1 MKAIRFHQYG
11 SPEVLRCEDVPDLVL
26 AASEILVRVV
36 AAGVNPLDW
45 KLRSGA
51 LSKAMPLALPAV
63 PGLDVCGIVEDA
75 NGSFFQSGDRVIGL
89 TPPWRLGG
97 YAESAVLTATDVV
110 RIPESLDARRAA
122 ALPTIGLTAY
132 HAVMGN
138 AHSRHTANGGRSAGF
153 NLLVLGGAG
162 MVGTLAR
169 QIAAQVGAEEIAV
182 VVRRAQIDHLIGP
195 VHVQLASENPDFA
208 VLGRSVD
215 LVIDTIGG
223 PLQARAMATLVPG
236 GRLVSTVQPPD
247 PAVAKALGVS
257 GEMISLHAHR
267 EALADLVARL
277 AEGALDLPDI
287 TVAPLECAADIHAAG
302 ETGRLRKAV
311 LTP

>member
-1 MKAIRFHQYG
+1 MKAVRFHNYG
-11 SPEVLRCEDVPDLVL
+11 PPEVLRCEEAPDLVS

-75 NGSFFQSGDRVIGL
+75 NGSPFQSGDRIIGL
-89 TPPWRLGG
+89 TPPARFGG
-97 YAESAVLTATDVV
+97 YAEYAVLTAADAV
-110 RIPESLDARRAA
+110 RIPDSLDAKRAA

-132 HAVMGN
+132 HAVKGTARN
-138 AHSRHTANGGRSAGF
+138 HPVANGHRSAGF
-153 NLLVLGGAG
+153 NLLVVGGAG

-169 QIAAQVGAEEIAV
+169 QIAAQAGADEIAV
-182 VVRRAQIDHLIGP
+182 VVRRAQIDRLIGP
-195 VHVQLASENPDFA
+195 VHVQLAAEDPDFA

-223 PLQARAMATLVPG
+223 PLLARAMQTLVPG
-236 GRLVSTVQPPD
+236 GRVVSTVQLPD
-247 PAVAKALGVS
+247 MALAKALGVS
-257 GEMISLHAHR
+257 GEMINLHADR
-267 EALADLVARL
+267 AALAELVVRL
-277 AEGALDLPDI
+277 SKGSLELPDI
-287 TVAPLECAADIHAAG
+287 TVAPLACAADVHAAG
-302 ETGRLRKAV
+302 ESGRLVKAV
-311 LTP
+311 LAP